1 MRIACFSDV
10 HGNIWALEAVLADI
24 EKQKVDLLVCG
35 GDLVN
40 PFLKTKEIWEIIK
53 QRKIATV
60 RGNHEDYLYYYFY
73 PEQNNSVRKKAQF
86 EPVRIVAEHAGK
98 QLVDELSMLPLSLA
112 ISGEKAHDIYF
123 CHASPLSNK
132 KTYMFGIDDEM
143 ASSIRNVREKTILAG
158 HIHQPWHQIWE
169 DKLLIVAGS
178 VGVPL
183 HGAPEAQYIVL
194 TQKNNSWQIEPH
206 YITYDYQSALNEFV
220 LSGMLS
226 RGGPIAW
233 LLYIEIKTGSR
244 QLSKFL
250 EDAKQKSLKDFDADT
265 LKTKI
270 TKYLIKF
277 GYWEEIKAKL

>member
-1 MRIACFSDV
+1 
-10 HGNIWALEAVLADI
+10 
-24 EKQKVDLLVCG
+24 
-35 GDLVN
+35 
-40 PFLKTKEIWEIIK
+40 
-53 QRKIATV
+53 
-60 RGNHEDYLYYYFY
+60 
-73 PEQNNSVRKKAQF
+73 
-86 EPVRIVAEHAGK
+86 
-98 QLVDELSMLPLSLA
+98 
-112 ISGEKAHDIYF
+112 
-123 CHASPLSNK
+123 
-132 KTYMFGIDDEM
+132 
-143 ASSIRNVREKTILAG
+143 
-158 HIHQPWHQIWE
+158 
-169 DKLLIVAGS
+169 

-206 YITYDYQSALNEFV
+206 YIPYDYQSALNEFV

-277 GYWEEIKAKL
+277 GYWEEIKVKL